1 MSESANRPDLFV
13 QEGKAVLT
21 DFDYSSFRH
30 IITQHGAA
38 ITNLLLI
45 GNNWTDKDFELF
57 PKLTN
62 LTELSISLCPRLR
75 DLGLVNIS
83 KCSSIE
89 RLDFCGL
96 DLNASQQL
104 TGAGVRNLAKLKK
117 LEYLYLPS
125 VMNKKDPSIIEAI
138 KHIKAMLP
146 YCIVEGDCFLMM
158 ELR

>member
-1 MSESANRPDLFV
+1 MSESANRPDFLSE
-13 QEGKAVLT
+13 EGKAHFT
-21 DFDYSSFRH
+21 DDHISSLRQ
-30 IITQHGAA
+30 IITEHGAA
-38 ITNLLLI
+38 ISKISLFAD
-45 GNNWTDKDFELF
+45 NWSDKDFELF

-62 LTELSISLCPRLR
+62 LTELSITICPRLR

-96 DLNASQQL
+96 DLNASQKL

-146 YCIVEGDCFLMM
+146 YCIVKGDPFLMM